1 MRTRG
6 GELDWCVDLIWLSW
20 DWSLLRSFL
29 AWGLRL
35 RMVAMEGVAVLSE
48 MRVLRM
54 SSMVSILKVLIC
66 QL

>member
-1 MRTRG
+1 MG
-6 GELDWCVDLIWLSW
+6 
-20 DWSLLRSFL
+20 
-29 AWGLRL
+29 
-35 RMVAMEGVAVLSE
+35 AMEGVAVVSE